1 MKKQYEY
8 NVGGIAVNTRESARI
23 VQRSF
28 RALAESTFT
37 TDGKAPVVPRIVQKI
52 TTERV
57 VR

>member
-1 MKKQYEY
+1 MKMQYQY
-8 NVGGIAVNTRESARI
+8 NVGGISVNTREAARI

-28 RALAESTFT
+28 RALAESSLT